1 MQNTRHV
8 LLFHRRDH
16 IDGKAMSKTDIVT
29 SSEIRIECKVKL
41 PRKKSIT

>member
-8 LLFHRRDH
+8 LLFH

-29 SSEIRIECKVKL
+29 SPEIRIECKVKL
-41 PRKKSIT
+41 PRKKKHYLTER